1 VHQTAAQ
8 EMQIKPCENGIRFS
22 TIIQPRSSK
31 NEVTGIYK
39 DALKIRLT
47 SPPVDGK
54 ANKACLQFFAKWLG
68 ISPSKIIIV
77 HGLSSKSK
85 TIEVADLTEKQFHE
99 ILKIKNLSQ

>member
-1 VHQTAAQ
+1 
-8 EMQIKPCENGIRFS
+8 MQIKPYGNGIRFS
-22 TIIQPRSSK
+22 AIIQPRSSK
-31 NEVTGIYK
+31 NEVTGVYK

-68 ISPSKIIIV
+68 ISSSKISIV
-77 HGLSSKSK
+77 QGLSSKSK
-85 TIEVADLTEKQFHE
+85 TIEVANLTEKQFHE

>member
-1 VHQTAAQ
+1 
-8 EMQIKPCENGIRFS
+8 MRIKPCENGIRFS
-22 TIIQPRSSK
+22 AIIQPRSSK
-31 NEVTGIYK
+31 NEVTGVYK

-68 ISPSKIIIV
+68 ISPSEIRIV
-77 HGLSSKSK
+77 QGLSSKSK
-85 TIEVADLTEKQFHE
+85 TIEVADLTKKQFQE